1 MSFFSQ
7 FPKLS
12 YDFNRTGT
20 TQQMVN
26 IFRSVRSQSAILN
39 RSTLYKKYIIQAGMR
54 PDIISEKLY
63 GTPDY
68 YWTFFIINDFL
79 HDGLQAWPMSESTL
93 QQYLKTHYNGK
104 ALIFTPVVTGGETK
118 NSIAGKLDLGA
129 LIYGIRSGAVGRI
142 VRKDVDLNLIVVQDI
157 IDGVEG
163 RNPQTGQT
171 DESILGGGFRTD
183 ENIQSTYIRDNVRVS
198 LATGND
204 VTNSLKPDHIYE
216 YAEAPAYY
224 YIEGDPDE
232 KPVTSHDSMPPQN
245 AQASPIFSEIQW
257 DTSLQ
262 AQVANYSDE
271 LLNQPLRGDGDFI
284 LTNTVVEK
292 PLISSG
298 GYEPNSDVDVSNTI
312 TFKSN
317 RQHII
322 EKNDLRS
329 NIKVIKPEFIN
340 EFVEE
345 FERII
350 NV

>member
-39 RSTLYKKYIIQAGMR
+39 RSTLYKKYVIQAGMR

-157 IDGVEG
+157 IDGVAG
-163 RNPQTGQT
+163 RNPETGQT

-204 VTNSLKPDHIYE
+204 VTNSLKPDHIYD

-232 KPVTSHDSMPPQN
+232 KPVTSPTTMPTQISQQTPV
-245 AQASPIFSEIQW
+245 FSEIQW
-257 DTSLQ
+257 DTQLQ
-262 AQVANYSDE
+262 AQVVNYSADQ
-271 LLNQPLRGDGDFI
+271 LNQPAHGDGNFI
-284 LTNTVVEK
+284 VTNTNQAN

-298 GYEPNSDVDVSNTI
+298 GYEPTDSDPTTNI
-312 TFKSN
+312 IFKSN

-322 EKNDLRS
+322 EKNEARS
-329 NIKVIKPEFIN
+329 NIRVINPDFIN

>member
-26 IFRSVRSQSAILN
+26 IFKSVRSQSSILN
-39 RSTLYKKYIIQAGMR
+39 RSTLYKKYNIQDGVR

-79 HDGLQAWPMSESTL
+79 HDGLQAWPMSNSTL

-104 ALIFTPVVTGGETK
+104 AIIFTPTTTEGETK

-129 LIYGIRSGAVGRI
+129 LVYGVRSGAVGRI
-142 VRKDVDLNLIVVQDI
+142 VRKDIDLNLIVLEDI
-157 IDGVEG
+157 IDGVQG

-171 DESILGGGFRTD
+171 DENILGGGFRTD
-183 ENIQSTYIRDNVRVS
+183 ENIQSEYTISNS
-198 LATGND
+198 
-204 VTNSLKPDHIYE
+204 VTSTLGTEGANTLQPSIIYD

-224 YIEGDPDE
+224 YIKGDPDE
-232 KPVTSHDSMPPQN
+232 KPVTSPTTMPTQID
-245 AQASPIFSEIQW
+245 QTTSIYSEIQW
-257 DTSLQ
+257 NTQLQ

-271 LLNQPLRGDGDFI
+271 LLNAQQRGDNDFI
-284 LTNTVVEK
+284 ITNTESEN

-298 GYEPNSDVDVSNTI
+298 GYEPTDSDPTSEIV
-312 TFKSN
+312 FKSN
-317 RQHII
+317 REYII
-322 EKNDLRS
+322 EKNEARS
-329 NIKVIKPEFIN
+329 NIRVINPDFIN

-345 FERII
+345 FEKII